1 MLCRM
6 EIYVYRFCIHQW
18 MIHKVENCHAKGG
31 IRHKMLGEHYNYFLN
46 TYYCERSPLKR
57 IWLVTFDEPNAVRK
71 KIRLYHVTMHQETL
85 LTSYI
90 SSLRT
95 F

>member
-18 MIHKVENCHAKGG
+18 MIHKVENYHAKGG

-57 IWLVTFDEPNAVRK
+57 I
-71 KIRLYHVTMHQETL
+71 
-85 LTSYI
+85 
-90 SSLRT
+90 
-95 F
+95 